1 MVTEPVETITP
12 ATTRASR
19 YRSDIDGLRAIA
31 VLSVVLYHAGF
42 TTFGGGYVGV
52 DIFFVISGFL
62 ITRLLTSEIVEGG
75 GRLDFGRFYLRRAR
89 RLLPALFFTLLASSV
104 VAIWSLSPRQLE
116 LYGASL
122 AYSVLSV
129 SNIYF
134 YLQSGYFDTAAALKP
149 LLHTWS
155 LGVEEQF
162 YLLWPLLLFLCVP
175 RRWLAAA
182 AVAIAGLV
190 SLALSEALLAE
201 HADAAFYLMPFRIF
215 QFSLGAS
222 LVWLI
227 PRQTMNETARDAL
240 LVVGFVLIACAV
252 FLFSDETPFPGLHA
266 LVPSFGAVLCI
277 YAGETRRLGRLLSNR
292 LSVSIGL
299 ISYSLYLVHWPIVS
313 FFKRY
318 AGGGEFQPF
327 EKCVLVLASLL
338 IAAMMFRWIERPY
351 RRAKV
356 SNRPF
361 VLGCVLFAALISI
374 LGASMAA
381 TGGWSWRPWATNGSV
396 STFAVARG
404 KELRF
409 QVRKEL
415 CQRKVRRAECDNVVE
430 GRVNALI
437 IGDSHAIDA
446 LNAFERIYPEHN
458 FAMSELAGCPPYRDI
473 EKLTAPNHPD
483 RLKCKALN
491 EIRFDPAYLKRFDY
505 IVINVLFEWYT
516 PAHLREYLEFLKQN
530 DIRKVIVL
538 GGYLTLSRD
547 MYELLNEYGN
557 DPSAIGQ
564 WVVRHTRPRERA
576 ATVCA
581 RGGILF
587 PQ

>member
-1 MVTEPVETITP
+1 MVTEPVEAITP
-12 ATTRASR
+12 AITRASR
-19 YRSDIDGLRAIA
+19 YRPDIDGLRAIA

-62 ITRLLTSEIVEGG
+62 ITRLLVSEIVEGG

-104 VAIWSLSPRQLE
+104 VAIWSLSPQQLE

-175 RRWLAAA
+175 RRWLAAT
-182 AVAIAGLV
+182 AVATAGLV

-227 PRQTMNETARDAL
+227 PRQTMSETGRDAL

-313 FFKRY
+313 FL
-318 AGGGEFQPF
+318 QTL
-327 EKCVLVLASLL
+327 C
-338 IAAMMFRWIERPY
+338 RW
-351 RRAKV
+351 
-356 SNRPF
+356 
-361 VLGCVLFAALISI
+361 
-374 LGASMAA
+374 
-381 TGGWSWRPWATNGSV
+381 WRIPTVREMGS
-396 STFAVARG
+396 
-404 KELRF
+404 
-409 QVRKEL
+409 
-415 CQRKVRRAECDNVVE
+415 
-430 GRVNALI
+430 
-437 IGDSHAIDA
+437 
-446 LNAFERIYPEHN
+446 
-458 FAMSELAGCPPYRDI
+458 
-473 EKLTAPNHPD
+473 
-483 RLKCKALN
+483 
-491 EIRFDPAYLKRFDY
+491 
-505 IVINVLFEWYT
+505 
-516 PAHLREYLEFLKQN
+516 
-530 DIRKVIVL
+530 
-538 GGYLTLSRD
+538 
-547 MYELLNEYGN
+547 
-557 DPSAIGQ
+557 
-564 WVVRHTRPRERA
+564 RPRVASDRGTDVPLDRT
-576 ATVCA
+576 TVPA
-581 RGGILF
+581 SKGVE
-587 PQ
+587 